1 MSDLV
6 LTEKRGLSAGPEAI
20 GAALQRQ
27 RSNFV
32 RLISKLDPDAWSAG
46 SRCSAWSVHD
56 VVRHVVNVAELHVGL
71 LSNSPDVARFLRH
84 GPFQPTTTPGLWLQD
99 SPRHSPEETVQTLA
113 GLVEQERK
121 LFAARAAGPEGPL
134 MPAPSGRQLHWSTL
148 SLHML
153 WDAWIHERDVALAL
167 GWEPESRVED
177 FVPVTLYGLL
187 IAAGVGMIAG
197 NPPATTIELR
207 DATGSPRYEIGVVE
221 DDVFVAAG
229 VDTAAQG
236 HGDAAEVL
244 DSLTGRGPDLT
255 QALPAPESVLQS
267 LGVLRHVM

>member
-6 LTEKRGLSAGPEAI
+6 LTEQRGLTAGPELI

-27 RSNFV
+27 RSNFL
-32 RLISKLDPDAWSAG
+32 RLISKLDRDAWAAG

-71 LSNSPDVARFLRH
+71 LGGSPEVARFLRH
-84 GPFQPTTTPGLWLQD
+84 GPFQPATTPVLWLQD
-99 SPRHSPEETVQTLA
+99 SPAQSPEETVQTLT
-113 GLVEQERK
+113 GLVEQEQK

-167 GWEPESRVED
+167 GLEPESRAEE
-177 FVPVTLYGLL
+177 FVPVTMYGLL
-187 IAAGVGMIAG
+187 IAGGIGMIAG
-197 NPPATTIELR
+197 HPPATILALR
-207 DATGSPRYEIGVVE
+207 DAAETRYEIGVVE

-229 VDTAAQG
+229 VDGEAQG
-236 HGDAAEVL
+236 HGSTVEVL
-244 DSLTGRGPDLT
+244 DSLTGREPDLAR
-255 QALPAPESVLQS
+255 ALRAPESVLQS
-267 LGVLRHVM
+267 LGVLRHAM